1 MKIITLTLNPAF
13 DVHCECD
20 NFKPYHESIAK
31 ITSKEAGGKGVNI
44 SRALTENG
52 VENQAIV
59 IVGTENGDE
68 FCKALQNDGLSVFSV
83 WAKGRIRENI
93 TLHEQVNP
101 ETRISFEG
109 FCCDGCI
116 LTEIEKQIANADNQT
131 VITFTGSIP
140 KGIRIEDVLSLLNKA
155 RDKGAKIVIDS
166 RSVSFEQLIDFKPWL
181 IKPNKDEAQLYTGL
195 KINSVNDAVVIAKNL
210 NDKGVENVIISLGRD
225 GAVLANES
233 GEYIAT
239 TPDLLVLSTIG
250 AGDSMLAGFIDG
262 TAKGLN
268 IESVLKRAVAFG
280 TAACLQEGTKP
291 PKKQDVIDVEK
302 QVTVRKI

>member
-13 DVHCECD
+13 DVHCECN

-116 LTEIEKQIANADNQT
+116 LTEIEEKIANADNQT

-155 RDKGAKIVIDS
+155 RNKGAKIVIDS

-239 TPDLLVLSTIG
+239 TPDLSILSTIG

-268 IESVLKRAVAFG
+268 IENVLKRAVAFG

>member
-109 FCCDGCI
+109 FCCDGSI
-116 LTEIEKQIANADNQT
+116 LTEIEEKIANADNQT

-155 RDKGAKIVIDS
+155 RDKGTKIVIDS

-181 IKPNKDEAQLYTGL
+181 IKPNKDEAQSYTGL

-262 TAKGLN
+262 IAKGLN

>member
-109 FCCDGCI
+109 FCCDGSI
-116 LTEIEKQIANADNQT
+116 LTEIEEKIANADNQT

-181 IKPNKDEAQLYTGL
+181 IKPNKDEAQSYTGL

-239 TPDLLVLSTIG
+239 TPDLLALSTIG

-262 TAKGLN
+262 IAKGLN

-302 QVTVRKI
+302 QVMVRKI

>member
-13 DVHCECD
+13 DVHCECN

-155 RDKGAKIVIDS
+155 RNKGAKIVIDS

-210 NDKGVENVIISLGRD
+210 NEKGVENVIISLGRD
-225 GAVLANES
+225 GAVLANDG

-239 TPDLLVLSTIG
+239 TPDLPILSTIG

-262 TAKGLN
+262 AAKGLN
-268 IESVLKRAVAFG
+268 VENVLKRAVAFG

-302 QVTVRKI
+302 QVAVRKI